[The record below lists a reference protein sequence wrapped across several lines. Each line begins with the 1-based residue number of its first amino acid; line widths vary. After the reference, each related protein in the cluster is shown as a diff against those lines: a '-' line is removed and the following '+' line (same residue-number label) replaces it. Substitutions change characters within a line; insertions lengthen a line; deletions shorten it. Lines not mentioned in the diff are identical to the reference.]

1 MRVSV
6 LPQPFQGHSSPGS
19 PGSFLI
25 CARGDL
31 AGAEDVSLSE
41 GAGEDDVETG
51 VGGALLTEGGAG
63 GAAGDGGFEVLGR
76 LVGVADLVAG
86 LFLD

>member
-25 CARGDL
+25 SR
-31 AGAEDVSLSE
+31 
-41 GAGEDDVETG
+41 EDDVETGVG

-63 GAAGDGGFEVLGR
+63 GAAGDGGFEVLGC